1 VYLDR
6 EIDVQS
12 MLSLLRARAA
22 ATPDRVVLND
32 IGGVT
37 YSYGAFYREA
47 LRWADALERLG
58 VGHGEAVATM
68 LPTGADAFILQAA
81 CGYLGAINVPI
92 STLMRGNPLSHVLN
106 ASRTATVVTMNGCL
120 TSNWEQ
126 ISAVTGLK
134 RVIVSDREYAGHA
147 SAPGAS
153 IAALGRAEALAG
165 AHATPRPDPIEAAP
179 QSILFTSGTTG
190 LPKPVEVSHRAFT
203 SYAAHVVDD
212 RDHVWPS
219 DSGYYSPWSAAHGLG
234 FIALAV
240 SVQRGQRLVVR
251 DGFSQESYWS
261 DIRNYDCRLT
271 VALNIAGLLWDS
283 EPRPDDGDNP
293 LQTMIMVPLIP
304 QFRAFGER
312 FSVRVATIYGMTEI
326 GPALRSQSPTTH
338 FEAGHPSTGYEVRL
352 VNGSG
357 EDVAPGEAGELIVR
371 HVDGA
376 IASGYAHL
384 PVETENAWRDGWFHT
399 GDRFIERA
407 GELRYVDRLTD
418 TIRHRGRNISPSQIE
433 AEVHLHPAIAECA
446 CVGYTSAGHSRYGES
461 DQDLRLFVVVKQ
473 GRVLTVQE
481 LVDYLAPRLPPY
493 MLPRY
498 YDVLAELPKGVSGRV
513 IKPELAGRPLGPGTI
528 ERASRRPV
536 SQSSVSGDAS
546 QTSSTV

>member
-1 VYLDR
+1 
-6 EIDVQS
+6 

-22 ATPDRVVLND
+22 DTPDRVVLND
-32 IGGVT
+32 VGGAT

-58 VGHGEAVATM
+58 VGPGEAVATM
-68 LPTGADAFILQAA
+68 LPTGADAFVLQAA
-81 CGYLGAINVPI
+81 CSYLGAVNVPI

-106 ASRTATVVTMNGCL
+106 ASRTATLVTVNGCL
-120 TSNWEQ
+120 TSNQEQ
-126 ISAVTGLK
+126 LSRVTGLK
-134 RVIVSDREYAGHA
+134 RVIVSDRERAGHA
-147 SAPGAS
+147 STAVTS
-153 IAALGRAEALAG
+153 IVALGRADALAS
-165 AHATPRPDPIEAAP
+165 AQATSRPDPVEAAP

-190 LPKPVEVSHRAFT
+190 LPKPVEVSHRTFT

-240 SVQRGQRLVVR
+240 AVQRGQRLVVR

-261 DIRNYDCRLT
+261 DIRDYDCQLT

-283 EPRPDDGDNP
+283 EPRPDDGNNP
-293 LQTMIMVPLIP
+293 LHTMIMVPLIP

-312 FSVRVATIYGMTEI
+312 FSVRVATVYGMTEI
-326 GPALRSQSPTTH
+326 GPALRSHTPTTH
-338 FEAGHPSTGYEVRL
+338 GVAGHPSTGYEVRL
-352 VNGSG
+352 VDSG
-357 EDVAPGEAGELIVR
+357 GADVAPGEVGELIVR
-371 HVDGA
+371 HVNGA
-376 IASGYAHL
+376 IASCYAHL
-384 PVETENAWRDGWFHT
+384 PAETENAWRDGWFHT
-399 GDRFIERA
+399 GDRFIDSA

-433 AEVHLHPAIAECA
+433 AEVRLHPAIAECA
-446 CVGYTSAGHSRYGES
+446 CVGYTSGRQRGYGES
-461 DQDLRLFVVVKQ
+461 DKDLRLFLVVKQ
-473 GRVLTVQE
+473 NRVLTVE
-481 LVDYLAPRLPPY
+481 DLIEYLVPRLPPY

-498 YDVLAELPKGVSGRV
+498 FDVLVEMPKGVSGRV
-513 IKPELAGRPLGPGTI
+513 IKSELAGRPLGPDTV
-528 ERASRRPV
+528 ERASRRPMR
-536 SQSSVSGDAS
+536 QSSFSGDAS